1 MMNQGV
7 IVNLVRIP
15 SVSGSEK
22 MIQKFIEKY
31 SRSIGFVPIWVG
43 DNLVVHITGENRSK
57 ALLFNAHVDTVPAG
71 NVDLW
76 KYGPFAP
83 KSVGGKIY
91 GLGASDEKAAV
102 AVLLMLAKRFAK
114 VKPACD
120 VWLMFVVAEEIDG
133 SGTQEV
139 VDWFCS
145 HHKDQYKAIA
155 AVLGEPT
162 NLTTVE
168 IGHKGNIFLRV
179 TIKGSSGHGSVPISW
194 NDHAVGKM
202 MDVARILSRLE
213 KQWKKQYRHAVLG
226 SPTIGMVTSIGA
238 GSEGSPNVFPSLCTA
253 TFDIRTTPQ
262 LHAKALELIQKAMK
276 SKGVVSTVYPPVAYG
291 LTDPKAHIV
300 KIVKEVTSASVAI
313 SHGSND
319 LCFFSSAG
327 IPAVVY
333 GPGITETMHKIN
345 EYVPVKNINLC
356 ISEYEDIIER
366 FSSDT

>member
-1 MMNQGV
+1 MFHLIDKLIQ
-7 IVNLVRIP
+7 IP
-15 SVSGSEK
+15 SVSGNEK
-22 MIQKFIEKY
+22 KIQKFIEKY

-76 KYGPFAP
+76 TYGPFAP

-139 VDWFCS
+139 VDWFCT
-145 HHKDQYKAIA
+145 HHRDQYKATA

-162 NLTTVE
+162 NLTNVE

-179 TIKGSSGHGSVPISW
+179 TTKGSSGHGSVPISW

-213 KQWKKQYRHAVLG
+213 KQWEKQYRHALLG
-226 SPTIGMVTSIGA
+226 SPTIGMVTSISGGHEA
-238 GSEGSPNVFPSLCTA
+238 SPNVFPSLCTA
-253 TFDIRTTPQ
+253 TFDIRTTPN
-262 LHAKALELIQKAMK
+262 LHAKAFELIQKAMK

-291 LTDPKAHIV
+291 LTDPKTRIV
-300 KIVKEVTSASVAI
+300 KIVKSLTKASIGV

-319 LCFFSSAG
+319 LCFFSAAG
-327 IPAVVY
+327 IPAVVF
-333 GPGITETMHKIN
+333 GPGVVDCMHVPN
-345 EYVPVKNINLC
+345 EYVPVDNIKQCIFMYTAIVEKFSLC
-356 ISEYEDIIER
+356 
-366 FSSDT
+366 

>member
-1 MMNQGV
+1 MKLLQQL
-7 IVNLVRIP
+7 IQIP
-15 SVSGSEK
+15 SVSGSEQK
-22 MIQKFIEKY
+22 IQKFIEKY
-31 SRSIGFVPIWVG
+31 IKSKGFIPIWVG
-43 DNLVVHITGENRSK
+43 ENLVVCIAGGNRSK

-76 KYGPFAP
+76 TYGPFAP

-102 AVLLMLAKRFAK
+102 AVLLKLAERFSK

-120 VWLMFVVAEEIDG
+120 VFMMFVVKEELDG

-145 HHKDQYKAIA
+145 HQKDQYEETAV
-155 AVLGEPT
+155 VLGEPT

-179 TIKGSSGHGSVPISW
+179 TTKGSSGHGSVPISW
-194 NDHAVGKM
+194 NDHAVAKM
-202 MDVARILSRLE
+202 IDVVRILSRLA
-213 KQWKKQYRHAVLG
+213 KQWETQYSHSILG

-238 GSEGSPNVFPSLCTA
+238 GQEASPNVFPSTCTA
-253 TFDIRTTPQ
+253 TFDIRTTPD
-262 LHAKALELIQKAMK
+262 LHAKALAFIQKAVK

-291 LTDPKAHIV
+291 LTDPKARIV
-300 KIVKEVTSASVAI
+300 NIVREVANGSVSI

-319 LCFFSSAG
+319 LCFFSAAG
-327 IPAVVY
+327 MPAVVF
-333 GPGITETMHKIN
+333 GPGVVDCMHKVN
-345 EYVPVKNINLC
+345 EYVPEKNINLC
-356 ISEYEDIIER
+356 ISIYKDVIER
-366 FSSDT
+366 FSCDH